1 MKNRT
6 SARSGGRA
14 ARIAKRT
21 SGSAEFNPAPPGQ
34 RGGSYRP
41 LTDSGIR
48 AIYDTAIRL
57 LEELGMGECPRK
69 LADACLSRGAFLDE
83 RDRVRFPAS
92 LVEDIIAEA
101 PKKIALHG
109 RDPNRSIEIGGE
121 RVFFG
126 TGGAAVRT
134 LDMDTGLYRPSTLKD
149 LYDFTRLQDRLE
161 NISWFTR
168 CCIATDIPDIYDLDV
183 NTAYALVRGTTK
195 PIATSFT
202 LAEHVAPV
210 IRLFDM
216 AEGGEGRFKRR
227 PWCVAHISPIISPF
241 RYGED
246 AVDVAFECIRREF
259 PVNCITGAQS
269 GATGPATPAS
279 FLAAS
284 LAETLASL
292 LMINCIRPGYP
303 MIFSNW
309 PFVIDLRSGAFTGG
323 GAETAVMNAASAQLS
338 NWLGLPSGIA
348 SSMSDSKAVDYQMG
362 AEKGIAALAAG
373 LAGGNVV
380 YESSGMSSALLGAS
394 FEAFVLDNEMLSGVY
409 RAIRGIEVDSDT
421 LGYDDICSA
430 VLGDGHFLGAGQ
442 TMRSMQRDYVYPE
455 LADRETPDIWAEK
468 GAPEIIQAAREKA
481 RNILSCHHPK
491 FLRTENDR
499 RIREEFNILL

>member
-1 MKNRT
+1 
-6 SARSGGRA
+6 
-14 ARIAKRT
+14 
-21 SGSAEFNPAPPGQ
+21 
-34 RGGSYRP
+34 
-41 LTDSGIR
+41 
-48 AIYDTAIRL
+48 
-57 LEELGMGECPRK
+57 
-69 LADACLSRGAFLDE
+69 
-83 RDRVRFPAS
+83 
-92 LVEDIIAEA
+92 
-101 PKKIALHG
+101 
-109 RDPNRSIEIGGE
+109 
-121 RVFFG
+121 
-126 TGGAAVRT
+126 
-134 LDMDTGLYRPSTLKD
+134 
-149 LYDFTRLQDRLE
+149 
-161 NISWFTR
+161 
-168 CCIATDIPDIYDLDV
+168 
-183 NTAYALVRGTTK
+183 
-195 PIATSFT
+195 
-202 LAEHVAPV
+202 V

-216 AEGGEGRFKRR
+216 AEGGEGRFKRH

-246 AVDVAFECIRREF
+246 AVDVASECIRREF

-455 LADRETPDIWAEK
+455 LADRETPDIWGEK

-491 FLRTENDR
+491 FLRKENDR